1 MPTKPSS
8 ILYLNNLVQEKYK
21 QININNIFKIKN
33 DILVG
38 NNNKLN
44 NVDINEHNILTL

>member
-8 ILYLNNLVQEKYK
+8 ILYLNNLVYEKYRY
-21 QININNIFKIKN
+21 INIKVTFNIKSN
-33 DILVG
+33 RLVG

-44 NVDINEHNILTL
+44 NVNINAHKVLAL